1 MGIARRKAIA
11 VVDLNHQTITR
22 PWSSPGHNAT
32 CDATNLCARLA
43 SGQIYTAVK
52 TALAG
57 NRVWASAERGCD
69 PRILYRAPGDKAVF
83 DSTLI
88 D

>member
-22 PWSSPGHNAT
+22 PWTGPGYNAT
-32 CDATNLCARLA
+32 CDATNLCTRLA
-43 SGQIYTAVK
+43 SGQIYAAVE

-57 NRVWASAERGCD
+57 DRVWASAEWGCY